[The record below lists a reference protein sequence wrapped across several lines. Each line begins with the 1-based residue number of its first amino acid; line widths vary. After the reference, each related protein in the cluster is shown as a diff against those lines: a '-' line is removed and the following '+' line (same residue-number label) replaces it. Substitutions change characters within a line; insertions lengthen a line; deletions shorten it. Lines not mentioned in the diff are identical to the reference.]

1 MTDREIKAIGLLS
14 GGLDSTLAAKV
25 ILDLGIHV
33 EGYTCFT
40 GFCVAEH
47 RQRVPRGD
55 RKRPVRNEALR
66 AAADL
71 GIEIE
76 LADISEEYL
85 RMLTRPKF
93 GYGSAIN
100 PCIDC
105 RILMLRRA
113 REHMVEVGAHFV
125 FTGEVLGQ
133 RPMSQRR
140 DTLRIIERE
149 SGLVGLLL
157 RPLSAK
163 HLPPTLPEQRGWVD
177 RERLFAIQGR
187 SRKEQMK
194 LIRARGITDYPQPA
208 GGCCFLTD
216 QNYAQKLR
224 DLLAHMKEDEELTME
239 QVMLLKVGRHFR
251 LLDGTKVIIGRDE
264 GENAFLENYRS
275 GRWAFFPTSCKGPLV
290 LAEGSLSPESRRIIA
305 GLTARYSSYGEAENV
320 TVGYEQEEDRDEITI
335 EPSTEKKIRFF
346 RI

>member
-1 MTDREIKAIGLLS
+1 MIDRGITAIGLLS

-25 ILDLGIHV
+25 MLDLGV
-33 EGYTCFT
+33 RVKGFTCFT

-85 RMLTRPKF
+85 HMLTRPKF

-100 PCIDC
+100 PCVDC

-113 REHMVEVGAHFV
+113 KKHMAEIDAHFV

-140 DTLRIIERE
+140 DTLRTVERE
-149 SGLVGLLL
+149 SDLEGLLL

-163 HLPPTLPEQRGWVD
+163 LLPPTLPEQRGWID
-177 RERLFAIQGR
+177 RERLLAIQGR

-194 LIRARGITDYPQPA
+194 LIRERGITDYPQPA

-216 QNYAQKLR
+216 QNYARKLR
-224 DLLAHMKEDEELTME
+224 DLLAHMREDEELTME

-251 LLDGTKVIIGRDE
+251 LPDGTKVIVGRDE
-264 GENAFLENYRS
+264 GENAFLEHYRPS
-275 GRWAFFPTSCKGPLV
+275 RWAFWPTSCTGPLV
-290 LAEGSLSPESRRIIA
+290 LAEGDLSLESRRIIA
-305 GLTARYSSYGEAENV
+305 GLTARYSSHGEATEI
-320 TVGYEQEEDRDEITI
+320 TVRYEQDDEQDDITI
-335 EPSTEKKIRFF
+335 KPLSEDGLSAF
-346 RI
+346 RV

>member
-1 MTDREIKAIGLLS
+1 VM
-14 GGLDSTLAAKV
+14 
-25 ILDLGIHV
+25 LDLGIQV
-33 EGYTCFT
+33 KGFTCFT

-47 RQRVPRGD
+47 RQRVSRGD

-76 LADISEEYL
+76 LADISGEYL

-100 PCIDC
+100 PCVDC
-105 RILMLRRA
+105 RILMLKRA
-113 REHMVEVGAHFV
+113 RKYMAEIGAHFV

-140 DTLRIIERE
+140 DTLRIVERE
-149 SGLVGLLL
+149 SGLEGLLL

-163 HLPPTLPEQRGWVD
+163 LLPPTLPEQKGWID
-177 RERLFAIQGR
+177 RERLLAIQGR

-194 LIRARGITDYPQPA
+194 LIRERGIADYPQPA

-216 QNYAQKLR
+216 QNYARKLR
-224 DLLAHMKEDEELTME
+224 DLLAHMSEDEELTME
-239 QVMLLKVGRHFR
+239 HVMLLKVGRHFR
-251 LLDGTKVIIGRDE
+251 LPDGTKVIVGRDE
-264 GENAFLENYRS
+264 GETRFWRTTGPVDGRS
-275 GRWAFFPTSCKGPLV
+275 LR
-290 LAEGSLSPESRRIIA
+290 
-305 GLTARYSSYGEAENV
+305 
-320 TVGYEQEEDRDEITI
+320 
-335 EPSTEKKIRFF
+335 
-346 RI
+346 

>member
-1 MTDREIKAIGLLS
+1 MD
-14 GGLDSTLAAKV
+14 
-25 ILDLGIHV
+25 
-33 EGYTCFT
+33 
-40 GFCVAEH
+40 
-47 RQRVPRGD
+47 
-55 RKRPVRNEALR
+55 EA
-66 AAADL
+66 
-71 GIEIE
+71 
-76 LADISEEYL
+76 
-85 RMLTRPKF
+85 
-93 GYGSAIN
+93 
-100 PCIDC
+100 
-105 RILMLRRA
+105 
-113 REHMVEVGAHFV
+113 GAHFV

-149 SGLVGLLL
+149 SGLEGLLL

-163 HLPPTLPEQRGWVD
+163 LLPPTLPEQRGWID

-194 LIRARGITDYPQPA
+194 LIRERGITDYPQPA

-216 QNYAQKLR
+216 RNYAAKLR

-251 LLDGTKVIIGRDE
+251 LPDGTKAIVGRDE

-275 GRWAFFPTSCKGPLV
+275 GRGVFFPVSCKGPLV
-290 LAEGSLSPESRRIIA
+290 LAEGSLSPETRRIIA
-305 GLTARYSSYGEAENV
+305 GLTARYSSYGEAKNV
-320 TVGYEQEEDRDEITI
+320 TVGYEQEEDRDEIMI
-335 EPSTEKKIRFF
+335 EPLPEEKIRVL